1 VTHDTT
7 QQQITELTDAQAIA
21 VLHLVLERQNGP
33 IDHAELRQTEQR
45 LAQALTVLQMQ
56 DLAVPDPAAGPGS
69 LARTALTY
77 LAARD
82 TATRDLIDKAV
93 TIPADPAERA
103 DPLTL
108 TVGALVLLAFR
119 TDLRLEHDPQKGWTF
134 KLHTKPLSDSAIGKL
149 LSQLL
154 GTYLKP

>member
-1 VTHDTT
+1 MTHDTIE
-7 QQQITELTDAQAIA
+7 QQIIELADAQAIA

-33 IDHAELRQTEQR
+33 IDQAALRQTEQH
-45 LAQALTVLQMQ
+45 LAQALARPEMQ
-56 DLAVPDPAAGPGS
+56 DLAVPDPAAGPGA
-69 LARTALTY
+69 LARTALTH
-77 LAARD
+77 LAAQD
-82 TATRDLIDKAV
+82 TATRDLIGKAL

-108 TVGALVLLAFR
+108 TIGALVLLAFR
-119 TDLRLEHDPQKGWTF
+119 TDLRLERDPKKGWTF
-134 KLHTKPLSDSAIGKL
+134 KLHTKPLSDSAVGKL